1 MAYPVV
7 QTAVCA
13 CSFGAAPAPLTVTS
27 QPTVKICG
35 MAAATIM
42 DGTMANLPSF
52 GMCSCPSNPAV
63 IAATAAAAGVFT
75 PAPRAPAAVSWA
87 PGCPTV
93 QVCKLQLLN
102 NSSKLMCSYG
112 GVIQVS
118 ATPAVLVNVP

>member
-1 MAYPVV
+1 MANPVV
-7 QTAVCA
+7 QTAMCA
-13 CSFGAAPAPLTVTS
+13 CSFVAAPAPLTVTS

-63 IAATAAAAGVFT
+63 MAATAAAAGVLT
-75 PAPRAPAAVSWA
+75 PAPCVPAAVSWA

-118 ATPAVLVNVP
+118 ATPALLVSVP